1 MFKSSFHF
9 IAILFVGCFFSQSV
23 FAQPTWTIDPFGKEK
38 KPAQYEEKILASEK
52 TGNKKFTTF
61 KRIIQNTVTHYNF
74 YFNANKKLNGVLEK
88 AKVAQK
94 DDYTALLSFY
104 PYSMEN
110 TSAQKTD
117 LDSVIYKATA
127 GLLLHD
133 LRNDWVDNL
142 YLLIGKSYYFRNELD
157 SATLTFQFINYNLFP
172 RKKKEDDNRVVGTN
186 DLPGTGGI
194 SIANK
199 EKRNIFKRLFSM
211 PPSRNDAL
219 VWLARSFTTQEA
231 YGDAAG
237 LITILQNDKNM
248 PKRLRKDLE
257 EVSAY
262 WFFQQKNYDSA
273 ANHLEKALG
282 NADTKQDKS
291 RWEFLLGQLL
301 EMNGQY
307 GKASSYYEKC
317 SKHTVD
323 LVMDINARLNAAKM
337 LRDNSDPKQ
346 LDKSISNLIKM
357 ARKGRFEIF
366 RDVVYYSAAQLAMQK
381 ADTASSILY
390 LTQAVKYNNNNLL
403 YKNKSFYQLGNL
415 AFSQLRFKDAHD
427 YYDSLQ
433 LGANEDYVDLKVL
446 NTRKESLSKLVE
458 HLDAI
463 QREDS
468 LQRIAAMTTSE
479 RDAYLK
485 KLLRK
490 LRREKGLAEEDPN
503 DGSAPITMG
512 NDKQKAT
519 DLFESNSKG
528 EWYFYNSNLKSKGQA
543 EFIRKWGKRT
553 NTDNWRRKKAVVA
566 NPFNAGPG
574 GDPSLAVTS
583 PDAAAVA
590 APKELSL
597 DLLMEDL
604 PMTPDKLDSSN
615 LKKATNLLGLASIL
629 QNDMEEYASAITTYE
644 DFLKRFPENARE
656 AEALFGIYVCYSKLG
671 MDSAASYYK
680 NLIGTKHSASPSAA
694 MLLNPSLIHPNAKN
708 PEVTSRYE
716 SIYALFIEGRFA
728 DAVQEKK
735 KADSLY
741 GSNYWTPQLL
751 YIEAMY
757 LIKERKD
764 SLAILELKQLIQLYP
779 ESELRQKAAT
789 LIDVLGRRKE
799 IEEYLTKLEVTRI
812 EEDKLVVAEK
822 KPAQINLPTAVVA
835 EPVIKVPA
843 VIRPISGRDSSAV
856 KPVSEN
862 AGFTI
867 QPELK
872 HMVVMLLKKVDAVYI
887 NEAKNAFARF
897 NKERSSTSSLVIN
910 RDVLDQDRAM
920 LLFSSFDD
928 AQAALAYMDNLKK
941 IAPSEV
947 SWLQANKYSFMIISE
962 NNLQALKANKNLDGY
977 LQLLKSTFGNKF

>member
-1 MFKSSFHF
+1 
-9 IAILFVGCFFSQSV
+9 
-23 FAQPTWTIDPFGKEK
+23 
-38 KPAQYEEKILASEK
+38 
-52 TGNKKFTTF
+52 
-61 KRIIQNTVTHYNF
+61 
-74 YFNANKKLNGVLEK
+74 
-88 AKVAQK
+88 
-94 DDYTALLSFY
+94 
-104 PYSMEN
+104 
-110 TSAQKTD
+110 
-117 LDSVIYKATA
+117 
-127 GLLLHD
+127 
-133 LRNDWVDNL
+133 
-142 YLLIGKSYYFRNELD
+142 
-157 SATLTFQFINYNLFP
+157 
-172 RKKKEDDNRVVGTN
+172 
-186 DLPGTGGI
+186 
-194 SIANK
+194 
-199 EKRNIFKRLFSM
+199 M

-237 LITILQNDKNM
+237 LISILQNDKNM
-248 PKRLRKDLE
+248 PKRLKNDLE

-273 ANHLEKALG
+273 ATHLQKALS

-291 RWEFLLGQLL
+291 RGEFLLGQLL

-307 GKASSYYEKC
+307 SKATSYYEKC

-346 LDKSISNLIKM
+346 LDKSISNLLKM

-381 ADTASSILY
+381 ADTANSILY

-403 YKNKSFYQLGNL
+403 YKNKSFYQIGNL

-433 LGANEDYVDLKVL
+433 LGSKEDYIDLKVL

-458 HLDAI
+458 HLGAI

-468 LQRIAAMTTSE
+468 LQRIAAMTTPE

-490 LRREKGLAEEDPN
+490 LRREKGMVEEDPN
-503 DGSAPITMG
+503 DGSAPITLG
-512 NDKQKAT
+512 TDKQKST
-519 DLFESNSKG
+519 DLFENNSKG

-543 EFIRKWGKRT
+543 EFVRKWGKRT
-553 NTDNWRRKKAVVA
+553 NADNWRRKKAVVA

-574 GDPSLAVTS
+574 GDPALGVTS
-583 PDAAAVA
+583 PDAMPVA
-590 APKELSL
+590 APKDLSI

-615 LKKATNLLGLASIL
+615 LKKATNLLQLASIL
-629 QNDMEEYASAITTYE
+629 QNDMEEYGSAITYYK
-644 DFLKRFPENARE
+644 DFLKQFPDNAKE

-680 NLIGTKHSASPSAA
+680 NLIGTKHSASASAA
-694 MLLNPSLIHPNAKN
+694 MLLNPSIIHPNAKN
-708 PEVTSRYE
+708 PEVSARYE

-764 SLAILELKQLIQLYP
+764 SMAIVELKQLIQLYP
-779 ESELRQKAAT
+779 ESELKQKAAT

-799 IEEYLTKLEVTRI
+799 IEEYLTKLEVTRN
-812 EEDKLVVAEK
+812 EEDKLIVAEK
-822 KPAQINLPTAVVA
+822 TPVQNNLLNAQ
-835 EPVIKVPA
+835 VPA
-843 VIRPISGRDSSAV
+843 ATVNVPATIKSLTPRDSSAV

-872 HMVVMLLKKVDAVYI
+872 HMVLMLLTKVDAVYI
-887 NEAKNAFARF
+887 NEAKNAFARY
-897 NKERSSTSSLVIN
+897 NKERSSTANLVIN
-910 RDVLDQDRAM
+910 KDVLDQDRSM

-947 SWLQANKYSFMIISE
+947 SWLQASKYSFLIISE
-962 NNLQALKANKNLDGY
+962 NNLQTLKANKNLEGY
-977 LQLLKSTFGNKF
+977 KQLLKNTFGNKF